1 MAELTPRMKELVQPY
16 LAGIEP
22 YDPNFT
28 PTRINLSANENTY
41 PVPAGVRE
49 AVDAALAATPLN
61 RYPDPM
67 SNDLRDELAAWHG
80 VTRENIC
87 VGNGG
92 DEMLYNYLLAFGG
105 AGRTLLNCPPC
116 FSEYA
121 FFASLCQTEVRD
133 VWRDPATF
141 ELDQAAVLAAAPE
154 CNLAIVT
161 SPNNPTGDVA
171 PLDFVAALCDACP
184 GMVMVDEAYVELAD
198 DSFGA
203 ATTAQ
208 GLIAEHPN
216 LVILHTLS
224 KAFGAA
230 GTRLGYVIAAPE
242 VIDVFAA
249 IRQIYSVN
257 VLSQAAALACVRA
270 RDAYAPVVAQ
280 VASERERELCALRAM
295 AAEGLP
301 VEAWPSA
308 ANFVLVRTPHAT
320 RVRERLRDEYSIL
333 VRDFSYAP
341 GLADCLRITVGTP
354 QENDEV
360 LAAFAA
366 LVKEEMQMGR
376 YAEVTRKTGETDI
389 VVKLDLDGTG
399 TCDIST
405 GVPFF
410 DHMLNA
416 FGRHGLF
423 DLTVHAVGDVEVD
436 AHHTVE
442 DTGIV
447 LGEAFCQALGD
458 KAGITRFA
466 DAAIAMDETLVMAAV
481 DISGRGQ
488 AYCEL
493 PVPTERVGS
502 FDTEL
507 AVEFFYAFARD
518 AKLTLH
524 VRELVGGNSHHII
537 EAAFK
542 AVGRTMRRACELDPR
557 VQGIP
562 STKGSL

>member
-16 LAGIEP
+16 LTGIEP

-49 AVDAALAATPLN
+49 AVDAALAAAPLN

-92 DEMLYNYLLAFGG
+92 DELLYNFLLAFGG

-184 GMVMVDEAYVELAD
+184 GMVMVDEAYVEFAD

-280 VASERERELCALRAM
+280 VASERERELAALRAM

-360 LAAFAA
+360 LAAFVA
-366 LVKEEMQMGR
+366 LVKEEM
-376 YAEVTRKTGETDI
+376 
-389 VVKLDLDGTG
+389 
-399 TCDIST
+399 
-405 GVPFF
+405 
-410 DHMLNA
+410 
-416 FGRHGLF
+416 
-423 DLTVHAVGDVEVD
+423 
-436 AHHTVE
+436 
-442 DTGIV
+442 
-447 LGEAFCQALGD
+447 
-458 KAGITRFA
+458 
-466 DAAIAMDETLVMAAV
+466 
-481 DISGRGQ
+481 
-488 AYCEL
+488 
-493 PVPTERVGS
+493 
-502 FDTEL
+502 
-507 AVEFFYAFARD
+507 
-518 AKLTLH
+518 
-524 VRELVGGNSHHII
+524 
-537 EAAFK
+537 
-542 AVGRTMRRACELDPR
+542 
-557 VQGIP
+557 
-562 STKGSL
+562 

>member
-41 PVPAGVRE
+41 PVPAGVRK

-80 VTRENIC
+80 VARENIC

-92 DEMLYNYLLAFGG
+92 DELLYNYLLAFGG

-171 PLDFVAALCDACP
+171 PLNFVAALCDACP
-184 GMVMVDEAYVELAD
+184 GMVMVDEAYVEFAD

-280 VASERERELCALRAM
+280 VTSEWWCLRCPTRISPSASASCAPCAQWLPRACPWRHGRVRRTLYSYVRRMPRACASACATSTRFWCATLATHWGSRTACAL
-295 AAEGLP
+295 P
-301 VEAWPSA
+301 W
-308 ANFVLVRTPHAT
+308 
-320 RVRERLRDEYSIL
+320 
-333 VRDFSYAP
+333 AP
-341 GLADCLRITVGTP
+341 
-354 QENDEV
+354 
-360 LAAFAA
+360 
-366 LVKEEMQMGR
+366 
-376 YAEVTRKTGETDI
+376 RK
-389 VVKLDLDGTG
+389 K
-399 TCDIST
+399 
-405 GVPFF
+405 
-410 DHMLNA
+410 
-416 FGRHGLF
+416 
-423 DLTVHAVGDVEVD
+423 
-436 AHHTVE
+436 
-442 DTGIV
+442 
-447 LGEAFCQALGD
+447 
-458 KAGITRFA
+458 
-466 DAAIAMDETLVMAAV
+466 
-481 DISGRGQ
+481 
-488 AYCEL
+488 
-493 PVPTERVGS
+493 
-502 FDTEL
+502 
-507 AVEFFYAFARD
+507 
-518 AKLTLH
+518 
-524 VRELVGGNSHHII
+524 
-537 EAAFK
+537 
-542 AVGRTMRRACELDPR
+542 TMRCWLRLPR
-557 VQGIP
+557 W
-562 STKGSL
+562 

>member
-16 LAGIEP
+16 LTGIEP

-41 PVPAGVRE
+41 PVPADVRE

-80 VTRENIC
+80 VARENIC

-92 DEMLYNYLLAFGG
+92 DELLYNYLLAFGG
-105 AGRTLLNCPPC
+105 AGRTL
-116 FSEYA
+116 
-121 FFASLCQTEVRD
+121 CQTEVRD
-133 VWRDPATF
+133 VWRGPATF
-141 ELDQAAVLAAAPE
+141 ELDQAAALAAAPE

-171 PLDFVAALCDACP
+171 PLDFVAALCDVCP
-184 GMVMVDEAYVELAD
+184 GMVMVDEAYVEFAD

-366 LVKEEMQMGR
+366 LVKEEM
-376 YAEVTRKTGETDI
+376 
-389 VVKLDLDGTG
+389 
-399 TCDIST
+399 
-405 GVPFF
+405 
-410 DHMLNA
+410 
-416 FGRHGLF
+416 
-423 DLTVHAVGDVEVD
+423 
-436 AHHTVE
+436 
-442 DTGIV
+442 
-447 LGEAFCQALGD
+447 
-458 KAGITRFA
+458 
-466 DAAIAMDETLVMAAV
+466 
-481 DISGRGQ
+481 
-488 AYCEL
+488 
-493 PVPTERVGS
+493 
-502 FDTEL
+502 
-507 AVEFFYAFARD
+507 
-518 AKLTLH
+518 
-524 VRELVGGNSHHII
+524 
-537 EAAFK
+537 
-542 AVGRTMRRACELDPR
+542 
-557 VQGIP
+557 
-562 STKGSL
+562 

>member
-1 MAELTPRMKELVQPY
+1 M
-16 LAGIEP
+16 
-22 YDPNFT
+22 
-28 PTRINLSANENTY
+28 
-41 PVPAGVRE
+41 PAGVRE

-67 SNDLRDELAAWHG
+67 SCDLRDELAAWHG
-80 VTRENIC
+80 VARENVC

-92 DEMLYNYLLAFGG
+92 DELLYNYLLAFGG

-184 GMVMVDEAYVELAD
+184 GMVMVDEAYVEFAD

-230 GTRLGYVIAAPE
+230 GTRLGYVIAASE

-270 RDAYAPVVAQ
+270 RDAYAPVGGTGCIRARARAVRPARNGCRGP
-280 VASERERELCALRAM
+280 ASGGMAECGELCTRTYVACHARAR
-295 AAEGLP
+295 A
-301 VEAWPSA
+301 SA
-308 ANFVLVRTPHAT
+308 RRVLDFGA
-320 RVRERLRDEYSIL
+320 RL
-333 VRDFSYAP
+333 
-341 GLADCLRITVGTP
+341 
-354 QENDEV
+354 
-360 LAAFAA
+360 
-366 LVKEEMQMGR
+366 
-376 YAEVTRKTGETDI
+376 
-389 VVKLDLDGTG
+389 
-399 TCDIST
+399 
-405 GVPFF
+405 
-410 DHMLNA
+410 
-416 FGRHGLF
+416 
-423 DLTVHAVGDVEVD
+423 
-436 AHHTVE
+436 
-442 DTGIV
+442 
-447 LGEAFCQALGD
+447 
-458 KAGITRFA
+458 
-466 DAAIAMDETLVMAAV
+466 
-481 DISGRGQ
+481 
-488 AYCEL
+488 
-493 PVPTERVGS
+493 
-502 FDTEL
+502 
-507 AVEFFYAFARD
+507 
-518 AKLTLH
+518 
-524 VRELVGGNSHHII
+524 
-537 EAAFK
+537 
-542 AVGRTMRRACELDPR
+542 
-557 VQGIP
+557 
-562 STKGSL
+562 

>member
-92 DEMLYNYLLAFGG
+92 DELLYNYLLAFGG

-133 VWRDPATF
+133 VWRDPASF

-184 GMVMVDEAYVELAD
+184 GMVMVDEAYVEFAD

-203 ATTAQ
+203 TTTAQ
-208 GLIAEHPN
+208 GLIAEHSN

-224 KAFGAA
+224 R
-230 GTRLGYVIAAPE
+230 RL
-242 VIDVFAA
+242 
-249 IRQIYSVN
+249 
-257 VLSQAAALACVRA
+257 
-270 RDAYAPVVAQ
+270 AQ
-280 VASERERELCALRAM
+280 PAH
-295 AAEGLP
+295 
-301 VEAWPSA
+301 AW
-308 ANFVLVRTPHAT
+308 
-320 RVRERLRDEYSIL
+320 
-333 VRDFSYAP
+333 
-341 GLADCLRITVGTP
+341 
-354 QENDEV
+354 
-360 LAAFAA
+360 
-366 LVKEEMQMGR
+366 
-376 YAEVTRKTGETDI
+376 VT
-389 VVKLDLDGTG
+389 
-399 TCDIST
+399 
-405 GVPFF
+405 
-410 DHMLNA
+410 
-416 FGRHGLF
+416 
-423 DLTVHAVGDVEVD
+423 
-436 AHHTVE
+436 
-442 DTGIV
+442 
-447 LGEAFCQALGD
+447 
-458 KAGITRFA
+458 
-466 DAAIAMDETLVMAAV
+466 
-481 DISGRGQ
+481 
-488 AYCEL
+488 
-493 PVPTERVGS
+493 
-502 FDTEL
+502 
-507 AVEFFYAFARD
+507 
-518 AKLTLH
+518 
-524 VRELVGGNSHHII
+524 
-537 EAAFK
+537 
-542 AVGRTMRRACELDPR
+542 
-557 VQGIP
+557 
-562 STKGSL
+562 

>member
-49 AVDAALAATPLN
+49 AIDASLAATPLN

-80 VTRENIC
+80 VARENIC

-92 DEMLYNYLLAFGG
+92 DELLYNYLLAFGG

-184 GMVMVDEAYVELAD
+184 GMVMADEA
-198 DSFGA
+198 
-203 ATTAQ
+203 
-208 GLIAEHPN
+208 
-216 LVILHTLS
+216 TLS
-224 KAFGAA
+224 LRTIRLARLPRRRAYRRASQPGDSAYAVQAFGAA

-242 VIDVFAA
+242 AIDVFAA

-280 VASERERELCALRAM
+280 VASERERKLCALRAM

-366 LVKEEMQMGR
+366 LVKEEM
-376 YAEVTRKTGETDI
+376 
-389 VVKLDLDGTG
+389 
-399 TCDIST
+399 
-405 GVPFF
+405 
-410 DHMLNA
+410 
-416 FGRHGLF
+416 
-423 DLTVHAVGDVEVD
+423 
-436 AHHTVE
+436 
-442 DTGIV
+442 
-447 LGEAFCQALGD
+447 
-458 KAGITRFA
+458 
-466 DAAIAMDETLVMAAV
+466 
-481 DISGRGQ
+481 
-488 AYCEL
+488 
-493 PVPTERVGS
+493 
-502 FDTEL
+502 
-507 AVEFFYAFARD
+507 
-518 AKLTLH
+518 
-524 VRELVGGNSHHII
+524 
-537 EAAFK
+537 
-542 AVGRTMRRACELDPR
+542 
-557 VQGIP
+557 
-562 STKGSL
+562 

>member
-80 VTRENIC
+80 VARENVC

-92 DEMLYNYLLAFGG
+92 DELLYNYLLAFGG

-133 VWRDPATF
+133 VWRDPA
-141 ELDQAAVLAAAPE
+141 
-154 CNLAIVT
+154 
-161 SPNNPTGDVA
+161 
-171 PLDFVAALCDACP
+171 
-184 GMVMVDEAYVELAD
+184 
-198 DSFGA
+198 
-203 ATTAQ
+203 
-208 GLIAEHPN
+208 HPN

-280 VASERERELCALRAM
+280 VATERERELCALRAM

-301 VEAWPSA
+301 VEVWPSA
-308 ANFVLVRTPHAT
+308 ANFVLVRTSHAT

-360 LAAFAA
+360 LAAFAV
-366 LVKEEMQMGR
+366 LVKEE
-376 YAEVTRKTGETDI
+376 I
-389 VVKLDLDGTG
+389 
-399 TCDIST
+399 
-405 GVPFF
+405 
-410 DHMLNA
+410 
-416 FGRHGLF
+416 
-423 DLTVHAVGDVEVD
+423 
-436 AHHTVE
+436 
-442 DTGIV
+442 
-447 LGEAFCQALGD
+447 
-458 KAGITRFA
+458 
-466 DAAIAMDETLVMAAV
+466 
-481 DISGRGQ
+481 
-488 AYCEL
+488 
-493 PVPTERVGS
+493 
-502 FDTEL
+502 
-507 AVEFFYAFARD
+507 
-518 AKLTLH
+518 
-524 VRELVGGNSHHII
+524 
-537 EAAFK
+537 
-542 AVGRTMRRACELDPR
+542 
-557 VQGIP
+557 
-562 STKGSL
+562 

>member
-49 AVDAALAATPLN
+49 AIDAALAATPLN

-92 DEMLYNYLLAFGG
+92 DELLYNYLLAFGG

-133 VWRDPATF
+133 VWRDPATL

-154 CNLAIVT
+154 CDLAIVT

-184 GMVMVDEAYVELAD
+184 GMVMVDEAYVEFAD

-230 GTRLGYVIAAPE
+230 GTRLGYVIAASE

-280 VASERERELCALRAM
+280 VTSERERELCALRAM

-308 ANFVLVRTPHAT
+308 ANFVLVRTSHAT

-333 VRDFSYAP
+333 VRDFSYAL

-366 LVKEEMQMGR
+366 LVKEEM
-376 YAEVTRKTGETDI
+376 
-389 VVKLDLDGTG
+389 
-399 TCDIST
+399 
-405 GVPFF
+405 
-410 DHMLNA
+410 
-416 FGRHGLF
+416 
-423 DLTVHAVGDVEVD
+423 
-436 AHHTVE
+436 
-442 DTGIV
+442 
-447 LGEAFCQALGD
+447 
-458 KAGITRFA
+458 
-466 DAAIAMDETLVMAAV
+466 
-481 DISGRGQ
+481 
-488 AYCEL
+488 
-493 PVPTERVGS
+493 
-502 FDTEL
+502 
-507 AVEFFYAFARD
+507 
-518 AKLTLH
+518 
-524 VRELVGGNSHHII
+524 
-537 EAAFK
+537 
-542 AVGRTMRRACELDPR
+542 
-557 VQGIP
+557 
-562 STKGSL
+562 

>member
-1 MAELTPRMKELVQPY
+1 M
-16 LAGIEP
+16 
-22 YDPNFT
+22 
-28 PTRINLSANENTY
+28 
-41 PVPAGVRE
+41 PAGVRE

-92 DEMLYNYLLAFGG
+92 DELLYNYLLAFGG
-105 AGRTLLNCPPC
+105 AGRILLNCPPC

-121 FFASLCQTEVRD
+121 FFASLCQIEVRD

-184 GMVMVDEAYVELAD
+184 GMVMVDEAYVEFAD
-198 DSFGA
+198 DSFGT

-280 VASERERELCALRAM
+280 VASERERELRALRAM

-301 VEAWPSA
+301 VEVWPSA
-308 ANFVLVRTPHAT
+308 ANFVLARTPHAT
-320 RVRERLRDEYSIL
+320 RVRECLRDEYSIL

-366 LVKEEMQMGR
+366 LVKEEM
-376 YAEVTRKTGETDI
+376 
-389 VVKLDLDGTG
+389 
-399 TCDIST
+399 
-405 GVPFF
+405 
-410 DHMLNA
+410 
-416 FGRHGLF
+416 
-423 DLTVHAVGDVEVD
+423 
-436 AHHTVE
+436 
-442 DTGIV
+442 
-447 LGEAFCQALGD
+447 
-458 KAGITRFA
+458 
-466 DAAIAMDETLVMAAV
+466 
-481 DISGRGQ
+481 
-488 AYCEL
+488 
-493 PVPTERVGS
+493 
-502 FDTEL
+502 
-507 AVEFFYAFARD
+507 
-518 AKLTLH
+518 
-524 VRELVGGNSHHII
+524 
-537 EAAFK
+537 
-542 AVGRTMRRACELDPR
+542 
-557 VQGIP
+557 
-562 STKGSL
+562 

>member
-49 AVDAALAATPLN
+49 AIDAALAATPLN

-92 DEMLYNYLLAFGG
+92 DELLYNYLLAFGG

-184 GMVMVDEAYVELAD
+184 GMVMVDEAYVEFAD

-208 GLIAEHPN
+208 GLIAGHPN

-230 GTRLGYVIAAPE
+230 GTRLGYVIAVPE
-242 VIDVFAA
+242 VVDVFAA

-257 VLSQAAALACVRA
+257 VLSRRACLRACPRCVRA
-270 RDAYAPVVAQ
+270 RGGTGRIRARARAGRSARDGCRGLARGGVA
-280 VASERERELCALRAM
+280 ERGELCARAH
-295 AAEGLP
+295 AACHARARAP
-301 VEAWPSA
+301 ARRVF
-308 ANFVLVRTPHAT
+308 NFGA
-320 RVRERLRDEYSIL
+320 RL
-333 VRDFSYAP
+333 
-341 GLADCLRITVGTP
+341 
-354 QENDEV
+354 
-360 LAAFAA
+360 
-366 LVKEEMQMGR
+366 
-376 YAEVTRKTGETDI
+376 
-389 VVKLDLDGTG
+389 
-399 TCDIST
+399 
-405 GVPFF
+405 
-410 DHMLNA
+410 
-416 FGRHGLF
+416 
-423 DLTVHAVGDVEVD
+423 
-436 AHHTVE
+436 
-442 DTGIV
+442 
-447 LGEAFCQALGD
+447 
-458 KAGITRFA
+458 
-466 DAAIAMDETLVMAAV
+466 
-481 DISGRGQ
+481 
-488 AYCEL
+488 
-493 PVPTERVGS
+493 
-502 FDTEL
+502 
-507 AVEFFYAFARD
+507 
-518 AKLTLH
+518 
-524 VRELVGGNSHHII
+524 
-537 EAAFK
+537 
-542 AVGRTMRRACELDPR
+542 
-557 VQGIP
+557 
-562 STKGSL
+562 

>member
-1 MAELTPRMKELVQPY
+1 M
-16 LAGIEP
+16 
-22 YDPNFT
+22 
-28 PTRINLSANENTY
+28 
-41 PVPAGVRE
+41 
-49 AVDAALAATPLN
+49 
-61 RYPDPM
+61 
-67 SNDLRDELAAWHG
+67 
-80 VTRENIC
+80 
-87 VGNGG
+87 GNGG
-92 DEMLYNYLLAFGG
+92 DELLYNYLLAFGG

-184 GMVMVDEAYVELAD
+184 GMVMVDEAYVEFAD

-280 VASERERELCALRAM
+280 VASERERELYALRAM
-295 AAEGLP
+295 AAEGMP

-308 ANFVLVRTPHAT
+308 ANLCSCARRMPRACASVCATSIRFWCATLAT
-320 RVRERLRDEYSIL
+320 RRGSRTA
-333 VRDFSYAP
+333 YALP
-341 GLADCLRITVGTP
+341 WAPR
-354 QENDEV
+354 
-360 LAAFAA
+360 
-366 LVKEEMQMGR
+366 
-376 YAEVTRKTGETDI
+376 RKTTRCWLRCRAGE
-389 VVKLDLDGTG
+389 G
-399 TCDIST
+399 
-405 GVPFF
+405 
-410 DHMLNA
+410 
-416 FGRHGLF
+416 
-423 DLTVHAVGDVEVD
+423 GDVD
-436 AHHTVE
+436 
-442 DTGIV
+442 GP
-447 LGEAFCQALGD
+447 LCRGD
-458 KAGITRFA
+458 PQ
-466 DAAIAMDETLVMAAV
+466 D
-481 DISGRGQ
+481 
-488 AYCEL
+488 
-493 PVPTERVGS
+493 
-502 FDTEL
+502 
-507 AVEFFYAFARD
+507 
-518 AKLTLH
+518 
-524 VRELVGGNSHHII
+524 
-537 EAAFK
+537 
-542 AVGRTMRRACELDPR
+542 RRNRHCR
-557 VQGIP
+557 
-562 STKGSL
+562 

>member
-49 AVDAALAATPLN
+49 AIDAALAATPLN

-80 VTRENIC
+80 VARENTC

-92 DEMLYNYLLAFGG
+92 DELLYNYLLAFGG
-105 AGRTLLNCPPC
+105 AERTLLNCPPC

-184 GMVMVDEAYVELAD
+184 GMVMVDEAYVEFAD
-198 DSFGA
+198 DSFGT
-203 ATTAQ
+203 ATTVQ

-280 VASERERELCALRAM
+280 VASERERELRALRTM
-295 AAEGLP
+295 AAEGL
-301 VEAWPSA
+301 S
-308 ANFVLVRTPHAT
+308 L
-320 RVRERLRDEYSIL
+320 I
-333 VRDFSYAP
+333 
-341 GLADCLRITVGTP
+341 
-354 QENDEV
+354 
-360 LAAFAA
+360 
-366 LVKEEMQMGR
+366 
-376 YAEVTRKTGETDI
+376 
-389 VVKLDLDGTG
+389 
-399 TCDIST
+399 
-405 GVPFF
+405 
-410 DHMLNA
+410 
-416 FGRHGLF
+416 
-423 DLTVHAVGDVEVD
+423 
-436 AHHTVE
+436 
-442 DTGIV
+442 
-447 LGEAFCQALGD
+447 
-458 KAGITRFA
+458 
-466 DAAIAMDETLVMAAV
+466 
-481 DISGRGQ
+481 
-488 AYCEL
+488 
-493 PVPTERVGS
+493 
-502 FDTEL
+502 
-507 AVEFFYAFARD
+507 
-518 AKLTLH
+518 
-524 VRELVGGNSHHII
+524 HI
-537 EAAFK
+537 
-542 AVGRTMRRACELDPR
+542 
-557 VQGIP
+557 
-562 STKGSL
+562 

>member
-80 VTRENIC
+80 VARENIC

-92 DEMLYNYLLAFGG
+92 DELLYNYLLAFGG

-141 ELDQAAVLAAAPE
+141 ELDQTAVLAAAPE

-184 GMVMVDEAYVELAD
+184 GMVMVDEAYVEFAD

-230 GTRLGYVIAAPE
+230 GQRAEPGGG
-242 VIDVFAA
+242 
-249 IRQIYSVN
+249 
-257 VLSQAAALACVRA
+257 ACLRTCPRCVCARGGAGCERA
-270 RDAYAPVVAQ
+270 RPRAGFP
-280 VASERERELCALRAM
+280 ERDGCRGPAGGGMAECGELCARAH
-295 AAEGLP
+295 
-301 VEAWPSA
+301 ST
-308 ANFVLVRTPHAT
+308 RHARARAPAR
-320 RVRERLRDEYSIL
+320 RVFHFGARL
-333 VRDFSYAP
+333 
-341 GLADCLRITVGTP
+341 
-354 QENDEV
+354 
-360 LAAFAA
+360 
-366 LVKEEMQMGR
+366 
-376 YAEVTRKTGETDI
+376 
-389 VVKLDLDGTG
+389 
-399 TCDIST
+399 
-405 GVPFF
+405 
-410 DHMLNA
+410 
-416 FGRHGLF
+416 
-423 DLTVHAVGDVEVD
+423 
-436 AHHTVE
+436 
-442 DTGIV
+442 
-447 LGEAFCQALGD
+447 
-458 KAGITRFA
+458 
-466 DAAIAMDETLVMAAV
+466 
-481 DISGRGQ
+481 
-488 AYCEL
+488 
-493 PVPTERVGS
+493 
-502 FDTEL
+502 
-507 AVEFFYAFARD
+507 
-518 AKLTLH
+518 
-524 VRELVGGNSHHII
+524 
-537 EAAFK
+537 
-542 AVGRTMRRACELDPR
+542 
-557 VQGIP
+557 
-562 STKGSL
+562 